1 MCRLHSTINRLHHR
15 FLSKYVVNTSCPKK
29 SILSKVSM
37 LYQSLKLQPCSAQFT
52 KSRAHIRCS
61 KNVENSDMF
70 TGKLSW
76 WSLLFKRLQVLSLS
90 LYFYYTSDSATEV
103 FLYVLCKLGLFKNS
117 EQDIFAILFLTKLQ
131 AFNL

>member
-1 MCRLHSTINRLHHR
+1 MCRLHSTINRVHHR
-15 FLSKYVVNTSCPKK
+15 FLSKYIVYTSCPKK

-37 LYQSLKLQPCSAQFT
+37 LHQSLKLQPCSAQFT
-52 KSRAHIRCS
+52 RSRAHIRSS
-61 KNVENSDMF
+61 KSVEHSDMF
-70 TGKLSW
+70 TEKLSW
-76 WSLLFKRLQVLSLS
+76 WNLLFRRLQVLSLS

-103 FLYVLCKLGLFKNS
+103 FLYALCKVGLFENS